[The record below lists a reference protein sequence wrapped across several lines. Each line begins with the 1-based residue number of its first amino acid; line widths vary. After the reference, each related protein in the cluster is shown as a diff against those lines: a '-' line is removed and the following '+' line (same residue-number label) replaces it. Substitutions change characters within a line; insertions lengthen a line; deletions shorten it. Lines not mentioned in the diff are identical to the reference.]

1 MRCKVNYIL
10 PKIYMNPTLFRSRL
24 DFKLPP
30 IVGYVFLIPPEHHQ
44 FRTKT
49 REQRRKLRKQSIK
62 RIFPPVRIVSGG
74 MGRRDTSVITRV
86 DSDRGIY
93 SSFIAGHPVY

>member
-1 MRCKVNYIL
+1 MRRKVNYIL
-10 PKIYMNPTLFRSRL
+10 PKIYMNSTLFRSRL
-24 DFKLPP
+24 DSKLPP
-30 IVGYVFLIPPEHHQ
+30 IAGYVFLIPPEHDQ

-49 REQRRKLRKQSIK
+49 RKQRRKLPKQSIK
-62 RIFPPVRIVSGG
+62 RIFRTVRIVSGG

-86 DSDRGIY
+86 DSDSGIY